1 MPFFLFNILTRGRGS
16 VLKEKSTA
24 TFFLFL
30 CLSLLLLLLPVQVK
44 KSLSEIVFSFTYSPF
59 YSIAGRVGEL
69 YNVHQINRVLNEK
82 VTRLTL
88 ENIQLQEESKENQ
101 RLKLMLGF
109 ESGSSYQLIPAEVV
123 STEPGR
129 FPSSIWI
136 NLGEKDGIK
145 KGMAAINMDGLIGKV
160 SEVLMRKSVVQLLYH
175 LNCRVPA
182 LDARSRVQGIVKSR
196 GGIRLSLDNVP
207 AEEDV
212 KPGDEIYS
220 SGAGEI
226 FPEGLKIGQV
236 DRVSPERDSV
246 FKVVSLKPA
255 VDFARLEE
263 LFIVKTLTQK

>member
-1 MPFFLFNILTRGRGS
+1 MPFFSFNSLTRGRGS
-16 VLKEKSTA
+16 FLKDKSSA

-30 CLSLLLLLLPVQVK
+30 SLSLLLFLLPVKVK
-44 KSLSEIVFSFTYSPF
+44 KSLSEFFFSFTYAPF

-69 YNVHQINRVLNEK
+69 YNVHQLNKALNEK
-82 VTRLTL
+82 VTRLAL

-101 RLKLMLGF
+101 RLRQMLGF

-145 KGMAAINMDGLIGKV
+145 KGMPVINMDGLIGRV
-160 SEVLMRKSVVQLLYH
+160 SEVLMQKSVVQLLYH
-175 LNCRVPA
+175 PNCRVPA
-182 LDARSRVQGIVKSR
+182 LDSRSRVQGIVKSK

-212 KPGDEIYS
+212 KPGDGIYS
-220 SGAGEI
+220 SGLGEI

-236 DRVSPERDSV
+236 YGVSPERDSV
-246 FKVVSLKPA
+246 FKVITLKPA
-255 VDFARLEE
+255 VDFTRLEE
-263 LFIVKTLTQK
+263 LFIIKTLTQR